1 LLWFGQVLAIYQWR
15 GRWDVARPARRIYV
29 AYVEQTIVFLSISSL
44 EFSSAAPIIV
54 AIILTVFFL
63 LILLEDEVI
72 LDTIIKVRLI
82 GHMHLIINGPATT
95 GLCLVTGEWMVKYLT
110 KYCFIWGYIIF
121 PPTTL

>member
-1 LLWFGQVLAIYQWR
+1 M
-15 GRWDVARPARRIYV
+15 
-29 AYVEQTIVFLSISSL
+29 
-44 EFSSAAPIIV
+44 
-54 AIILTVFFL
+54 FFL

-110 KYCFIWGYIIF
+110 KYSFIWGYIIF
-121 PPTTL
+121 PPTTVSLSQKQHSQGPRYSSDYLLTGDAQQGHFPGLSLLVH